1 MLMKGNCTTFILRS
15 EDWLFARIDSLLA
28 VSEVVIPIGCLIRG
42 KQNVL
47 NLIGWLHF
55 LAHLLDCNFHRLAT
69 QNVCWLIDQTTVLIL
84 IGSLFR
90 LQFSLIGYTSC
101 PNSYWLTVQ
110 TVIFIDWL
118 HNLY

>member
-55 LAHLLDCNFHRLAT
+55 LAHLLDCNFQRLAT
-69 QNVCWLIDQTTVLIL
+69 QTVCWLIDQTFVWL
-84 IGSLFR
+84 
-90 LQFSLIGYTSC
+90 YTLHKLS
-101 PNSYWLTVQ
+101 NSYWHTVQ

-118 HNLY
+118 HKLS